1 MAIAEWC
8 SDRSILIPARGFQN
22 RFTSTHACGAINRE
36 KNVRAEGSTKGEPDE
51 DERQKVREQN

>member
-22 RFTSTHACGAINRE
+22 RFTSTHTCGAINQR
-36 KNVRAEGSTKGEPDE
+36 KNVRASRSTKGEPDE
-51 DERQKVREQN
+51 DKRAKVRTQN